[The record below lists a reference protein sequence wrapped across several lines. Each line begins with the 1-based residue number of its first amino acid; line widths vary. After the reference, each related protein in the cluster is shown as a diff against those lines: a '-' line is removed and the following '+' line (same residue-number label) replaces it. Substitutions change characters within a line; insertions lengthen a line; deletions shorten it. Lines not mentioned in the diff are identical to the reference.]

1 MLLAAVRDDAYNVVL
16 VLHIVAVV
24 VAFAP
29 AAINPVTEARIRR
42 EEGEEGVARH
52 YRYAVRG
59 SRQVHFPALLLAGL
73 FGGALIGMSKTNDQL
88 VWEFEQTWIWL
99 GITTWVAMGGVVW
112 AMIIPAERKLAAG
125 DASAAPALA
134 RAGGIVTLLV
144 IAQLYLMVFKPGA

>member
-16 VLHIVAVV
+16 VLHIVTVI

-29 AAINPVTEARIRR
+29 AAVNPLSEARIRR

-52 YRYAVRG
+52 YRYAVRN
-59 SRQVHFPALLLAGL
+59 SRQVHFPALVLAGV

-99 GITTWVAMGGVVW
+99 GILVWVALCGVVS
-112 AMIIPAERKLAAG
+112 AVIVPAEKRLAAG
-125 DASAAPALA
+125 DPSAAGRLSA
-134 RAGGIVTLLV
+134 AGGIATLLV
-144 IAQLYLMVFKPGA
+144 VLQLYLMVFKPGV